1 MYRNIGSGAY
11 DYVRLSP
18 ANKWINRE
26 VQCDID
32 FKFEKRAE
40 EDPLEWHR
48 WLPRVLMCYHS
59 KVHSSLNFTSLELM
73 FSQRMKCFDE
83 GHIET
88 VGEEKTLV
96 TRRQQLKTLIQET
109 REKALENLFK
119 IQKASENRRNKK
131 NEARIKQLQIGD
143 LFKKI

>member
-1 MYRNIGSGAY
+1 MEHRITSGYRPQTNG
-11 DYVRLSP
+11 LT
-18 ANKWINRE
+18 K
-26 VQCDID
+26 
-32 FKFEKRAE
+32 KFNATLISSLKKRAE
-40 EDPLEWHR
+40 GDSLEWHR
-48 WLPRVLMCYHS
+48 WLPWVLMCYHS
-59 KVHSSLNFTSLELM
+59 KVHSSLNFTPFELM
-73 FSQRMKCFDE
+73 FGQRMKCFDE